1 MKLGTER
8 VSLGYTCKSVN
19 NAVKQTHRAKPNE
32 KAESQA
38 AGDMERGIK
47 SGLNSKKLQGG
58 IELVRLHHPLI

>member
-1 MKLGTER
+1 MKFSTER

-38 AGDMERGIK
+38 AGDMGSFDKEQLK
-47 SGLNSKKLQGG
+47 
-58 IELVRLHHPLI
+58 VV

>member
-1 MKLGTER
+1 MVLPVPWRFFYWSSTEMKFSTER

-38 AGDMERGIK
+38 AGDMGSFDKE
-47 SGLNSKKLQGG
+47 
-58 IELVRLHHPLI
+58 ELKVV

>member
-1 MKLGTER
+1 MKLSTER

-38 AGDMERGIK
+38 AAGDMGSFDKE
-47 SGLNSKKLQGG
+47 
-58 IELVRLHHPLI
+58 ELKVV